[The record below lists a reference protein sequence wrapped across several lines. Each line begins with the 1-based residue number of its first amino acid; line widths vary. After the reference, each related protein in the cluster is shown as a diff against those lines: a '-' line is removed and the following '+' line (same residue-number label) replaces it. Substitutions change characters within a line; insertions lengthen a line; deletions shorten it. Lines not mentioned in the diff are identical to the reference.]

1 MQDSDY
7 IGRTYE
13 PFALQVGPEMLYI
26 VTAPKDVA
34 EVYKKAEF
42 LGWDGHLNQIF
53 LNFGFNAESLKR
65 AWLKPIDASPC
76 YRTVNPHQLSLIR
89 LIESIYA
96 KQLLPGAHMDEI
108 SEGFVAALH
117 AALRL
122 PNLKVCSVR
131 ANTHSKTLS
140 LLTLCQYTLLEAGI
154 HSFFG
159 KTIMEID
166 ENIISNLLAF
176 TENAWMLFYGLP
188 SFFASAVLN
197 PQSAVLATFQQF
209 ADLPESLRND
219 QSWSVQQILIAQE
232 CVGIDLRSRA
242 CMLLMILWA

>member
-1 MQDSDY
+1 MRNSDY
-7 IGRTYE
+7 FGRTYE

-26 VTAPKDVA
+26 ITAPKDVA
-34 EVYKKAEF
+34 EVYKKADV
-42 LGWDGHLNQIF
+42 LIWDGHLNQIF

-65 AWLKPIDASPC
+65 AWLKPVDVGPR

-96 KQLLPGAHMDEI
+96 KQLLPGVHMDEI
-108 SEGFVAALH
+108 SQSFVATLQ

-122 PNLKVCSVR
+122 PNLEVCSVR
-131 ANTHSKTLS
+131 ADTYSRTVS

-159 KTIMEID
+159 KTIMETD
-166 ENIISNLLAF
+166 KNIIPNLLAF

-188 SFFASAVLN
+188 SFFASAVLT
-197 PQSAVLATFQQF
+197 PQSAVIATFQKF
-209 ADLPESLRND
+209 ADLPESLRKD

-242 CMLLMILWA
+242 CMLLMVLWA